1 MAEHDSLPIERDFRE
16 IIEPRKFLSKFARFF
31 VMVSR
36 ECKYLLAA
44 NLLAKLRSSC
54 LWADAEISEE
64 VQNVVRLCTRVQA
77 FQNLPIHFL
86 DSLERAIAVS
96 DDVLVPQMKV
106 GGEPNVEHSSF
117 LQQRTGNKYS
127 MPGGEMS
134 KANRID
140 ATGPIASSG
149 DERPWTVQQAAQFLG
164 VSPQTVYLWVERK
177 QIPHLRVMGRNIRFL
192 RSDLETFRASFRQEI
207 EKV

>member
-1 MAEHDSLPIERDFRE
+1 VQI
-16 IIEPRKFLSKFARFF
+16 
-31 VMVSR
+31 
-36 ECKYLLAA
+36 
-44 NLLAKLRSSC
+44 SSC
-54 LWADAEISEE
+54 SESFDEALQPRLWADAEISEE
-64 VQNVVRLCTRVQA
+64 VQNVVGFCTRVQA
-77 FQNLPIHFL
+77 FHNLPIHFL

-106 GGEPNVEHSSF
+106 GGEPNVEHCSF
-117 LQQRTGNKYS
+117 LQQGTRNKYS

-140 ATGPIASSG
+140 ATGHLASFA

-164 VSPQTVYLWVERK
+164 VSPQTVYLRVERK

-192 RSDLETFRASFRQEI
+192 RSDLETFRVPFRQEI
-207 EKV
+207 EKL

>member
-1 MAEHDSLPIERDFRE
+1 MAEHDSLSIERDFRE
-16 IIEPRKFLSKFARFF
+16 IIKPRKFLRKLAGFL
-31 VMVSR
+31 VMVSG

-44 NLLAKLRSSC
+44 NLSAKLRSSC
-54 LWADAEISEE
+54 LWADTEISEE
-64 VQNVVRLCTRVQA
+64 VQNIVRFYTRVQA
-77 FQNLPIHFL
+77 FHNLLIHFL
-86 DSLERAIAVS
+86 DGVERAIAVS
-96 DDVLVPQMKV
+96 NYVLVAQMEV

-117 LQQRTGNKYS
+117 LQKRTRNEYS

-134 KANRID
+134 KANRTD
-140 ATGPIASSG
+140 ATGSIASSG

-192 RSDLETFRASFRQEI
+192 RSDFETFRASFKQGI

>member
-1 MAEHDSLPIERDFRE
+1 
-16 IIEPRKFLSKFARFF
+16 
-31 VMVSR
+31 MVSD

-44 NLLAKLRSSC
+44 DLLTKLRGPH

-64 VQNVVRLCTRVQA
+64 VQNVVRFCTRVQA

-86 DSLERAIAVS
+86 DSLERAVAVS

-117 LQQRTGNKYS
+117 LQQGTGNKYS
-127 MPGGEMS
+127 MPRGEMS

-164 VSPQTVYLWVERK
+164 VSPQTVYLWVDRK
-177 QIPHLRVMGRNIRFL
+177 QIPHLRVVGRNIRFL
-192 RSDLETFRASFRQEI
+192 RSDLEIFRASFRQEV